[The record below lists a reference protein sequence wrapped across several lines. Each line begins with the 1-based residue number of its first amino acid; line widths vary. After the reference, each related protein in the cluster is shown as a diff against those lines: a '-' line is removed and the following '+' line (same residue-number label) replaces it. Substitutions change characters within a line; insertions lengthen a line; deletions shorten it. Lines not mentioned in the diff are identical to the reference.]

1 MPDIRPEGRQRELQL
16 LRKHKESNSMLAIVM
31 AGIAG
36 LFILAVAAV
45 YHYAF
50 DTNVA
55 GNPRPAATAS
65 RPAAAPGSVPAG
77 GTAGSAV
84 RAPTMP
90 AETTGS
96 GSAERGA
103 PAKPSPAP
111 GKPSVGF

>member
-1 MPDIRPEGRQRELQL
+1 MPDIKPEGRHQDLQL

-36 LFILAVAAV
+36 LFILAVAAA

-50 DTNVA
+50 DANVA
-55 GNPRPAATAS
+55 EISRPAATAS
-65 RPAAAPGSVPAG
+65 RPSAAPGAVAPR
-77 GTAGSAV
+77 GTAGTAV
-84 RAPTMP
+84 RAP

-103 PAKPSPAP
+103 PVPGNPAS